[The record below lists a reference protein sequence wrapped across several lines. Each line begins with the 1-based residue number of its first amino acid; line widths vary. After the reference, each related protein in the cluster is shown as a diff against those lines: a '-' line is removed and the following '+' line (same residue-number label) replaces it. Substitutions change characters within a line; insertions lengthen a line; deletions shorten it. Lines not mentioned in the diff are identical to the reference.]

1 MQKTTNK
8 SEIHR
13 GKLVRILSEI
23 YKDPRLAKALGFKGG
38 TAAYLFYELP
48 RASVDLDFNLL
59 IPEEEEYVAKAIG
72 KMLPKYGVV
81 MDSTIKH
88 FTIFFLVKYAVDSWK
103 IKIEISRRPI
113 KAKYQVVNFLGVD
126 IQVMVKED
134 MIACK
139 LAALLTRKLFVM
151 RDVFD
156 VWYFLHM
163 EWEINE
169 EIFTIQTGW
178 SLKEGLKRTIV
189 IVDKLQKK
197 ELLQGVGE
205 LLTEKQKDW
214 VKSKLKEELLFLLRL
229 QLDLKK

>member
-1 MQKTTNK
+1 M
-8 SEIHR
+8 I
-13 GKLVRILSEI
+13 
-23 YKDPRLAKALGFKGG
+23 
-38 TAAYLFYELP
+38 
-48 RASVDLDFNLL
+48 
-59 IPEEEEYVAKAIG
+59 
-72 KMLPKYGVV
+72 
-81 MDSTIKH
+81 
-88 FTIFFLVKYAVDSWK
+88 
-103 IKIEISRRPI
+103 
-113 KAKYQVVNFLGVD
+113 NFLGVD

-169 EIFTIQTGW
+169 QLFTIQTGW
-178 SLKEGLKRTIV
+178 SLKEGLERTITV
-189 IVDKLQKK
+189 VDKLQKK

-229 QLDLKK
+229 QLDLRQ

>member
-1 MQKTTNK
+1 MQKTTSK

-23 YKDPRLAKALGFKGG
+23 YGDPRLAKALGFKGG

-59 IPEEEEYVAKAIG
+59 MPEEEKYVAQTIG
-72 KMLPKYGVV
+72 KILPKYGVI

-88 FTIFFLVKYAVDSWK
+88 FTIFFLVKYAVGGWK

-113 KAKYQVVNFLGVD
+113 NAKYQMINFLGVD

-169 EIFTIQTGW
+169 QLFTIQTGW
-178 SLKEGLKRTIV
+178 SLKEGLERTITV
-189 IVDKLQKK
+189 VDKLQKK

-229 QLDLKK
+229 QLDLRQ